1 MGEQEGEAHPANVLV
16 LAFHGGCEGK
26 YRFLQVRE
34 KERKRE
40 REREGE
46 GDLVGSHGRWN
57 GPCLETTPGVAR
69 PVRPVRLM

>member
-1 MGEQEGEAHPANVLV
+1 VGEQEGEAHPANVLV

-34 KERKRE
+34 KERERE
-40 REREGE
+40 RERETWWAHTE
-46 GDLVGSHGRWN
+46 GGTSLALRPPPGS
-57 GPCLETTPGVAR
+57 